1 MMIIDNHA
9 HIFPYLGGRSEHK
22 SKKIRLTYAQKSIN
36 GHFEP
41 VRRLADYK
49 VVHGIA
55 LWDKDKPGPEGM
67 YDVNFRAGKFGRYEW
82 TKDGVDYCKQYMPV
96 GLQEMVAPPE
106 FLIAQMNF
114 VGIDKAVLQRGHI
127 YGKLENYYR
136 RAIKK
141 FPDRFI
147 GLAQIDESKAYTDG
161 QIAELHRAIDKL
173 GLSGLTFTPTGG
185 LFMDGFRHNFDDEI
199 FEPFWKEV
207 DSLSIPVYPHTD
219 RSTFLDQIRRWENI
233 LKKHPNMV
241 LVFSLGI
248 PEEVALRDGK
258 VNIPELVL
266 HVVKEYKVF
275 LEIAYPIS
283 VGKDSDYPYLEAQ
296 KLVKHLIDAFGP
308 EKLVWGSDI
317 PNVERYCTYAQSL
330 TYITKYC
337 NFLSDSDKELMLG
350 KNVLRI
356 FGR

>member
-9 HIFPYLGGRSEHK
+9 HIFPDLGGRSEYK
-22 SKKIRLTYAQKSIN
+22 SKKIQLMYAQKSIN

-41 VRRLADYK
+41 VRKLEDYS
-49 VVHGIA
+49 VAHGIA
-55 LWDKDKPGPEGM
+55 LWDKGKPGPEGM
-67 YDVNFRAGKFGRYEW
+67 YDVSFRAGKFGRYEW

-114 VGIDKAVLQRGHI
+114 VGISKAVLQRGHV
-127 YGKLENYYR
+127 YGKLENYYH
-136 RAIKK
+136 RAIEQ

-147 GLAQIDESKAYTDG
+147 GLAQIDESKAYTDE

-173 GLSGLTFTPTGG
+173 GLSGLTFQPSG

-207 DSLSIPVYPHTD
+207 DSLSIPVYAHTE
-219 RSTFLDQIRRWENI
+219 RSIFLDQTRRYENI
-233 LKKHPNMV
+233 LKKHPDMI

-248 PEEVALRDGK
+248 PEEIALRGSE
-258 VNIPELVL
+258 VNIPELVRHL
-266 HVVKEYKVF
+266 IKEFKVF
-275 LEIAYPIS
+275 LEIGYPIS
-283 VGKDSDYPYLEAQ
+283 MGRNADYPYPEAQ
-296 KLVKHLIDAFGP
+296 RLIKTLYDVFGP
-308 EKLVWGSDI
+308 EKLVWGTDV

-330 TYITKYC
+330 TYITRYC
-337 NFLSDSDKELMLG
+337 NFLSDSDKELILG
-350 KNVLRI
+350 KNVLGI